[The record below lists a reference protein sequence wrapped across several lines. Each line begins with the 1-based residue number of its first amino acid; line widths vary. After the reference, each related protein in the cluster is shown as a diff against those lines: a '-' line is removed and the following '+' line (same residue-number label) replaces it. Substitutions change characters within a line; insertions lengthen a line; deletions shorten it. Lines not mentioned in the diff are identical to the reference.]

1 MVLYYIGMGG
11 YRLKHNL
18 GYQQFADIINR
29 LSFHNLNFD
38 KNFVKY
44 CCKKLKE
51 IYVGLLKTE
60 KITDVLLLATFW
72 NQFFFR
78 QFEENMSW
86 MIGKHVAWGH
96 SKPKQRAN
104 FKTWQFDEKSLEES
118 FCCKSVYYERGKK
131 R

>member
-1 MVLYYIGMGG
+1 MFLFSIMVFCYIGMGG

-18 GYQQFADIINR
+18 GYLQFADIINR

-60 KITDVLLLATFW
+60 KRTDVLLLATFW

-78 QFEENMSW
+78 QFKENVS
-86 MIGKHVAWGH
+86 
-96 SKPKQRAN
+96 
-104 FKTWQFDEKSLEES
+104 
-118 FCCKSVYYERGKK
+118 
-131 R
+131 

>member
-1 MVLYYIGMGG
+1 MGG
-11 YRLKHNL
+11 YRLKNNV

-60 KITDVLLLATFW
+60 KRTDILLLATFW
-72 NQFFFR
+72 NQFLFQLIQR
-78 QFEENMSW
+78 
-86 MIGKHVAWGH
+86 KHILNDWKIH
-96 SKPKQRAN
+96 QLSR
-104 FKTWQFDEKSLEES
+104 F
-118 FCCKSVYYERGKK
+118 
-131 R
+131 